1 MSDQDTSKDN
11 IIGSEQRQRPFPV
24 PDHSRFKIDDA
35 GWLCFLT
42 MRASDGLW
50 SEGVYLEETFVQ
62 CQDWND
68 LEREDA
74 ACVARCAWQDKA
86 YDLGYDER
94 EDECSAE
101 AWIANENADRCR
113 MWLYLKQKGGEP

>member
-1 MSDQDTSKDN
+1 MSDKV
-11 IIGSEQRQRPFPV
+11 PFPV
-24 PDHSRFKIDDA
+24 PPEHPRFMIDDK
-35 GWLCFLT
+35 GWLCFKTIRLDAAPYSDKVT
-42 MRASDGLW
+42 LDEDWVRAN
-50 SEGVYLEETFVQ
+50 E
-62 CQDWND
+62 WNAC
-68 LEREDA
+68 EREDA

-113 MWLYLKQKGGEP
+113 GWLYLKQKKT